1 MTAQTIIIVDL
12 DGTLAN
18 VDHRVAHVQKDPPD
32 WESFNAFMMHDEVN
46 PWCRELIA
54 SMRQRGHSV
63 FLVTGRGEKQREVCV
78 DWLRSKNVSYEGLFM
93 RAANDTRP
101 DAVIKEEIYQKELA
115 HFRVLFVVED
125 RLSVVRMWRKLG
137 LTCLQCAD
145 GDF

>member
-18 VDHRVAHVQKDPPD
+18 VDHRVTYVQKDPPD
-32 WESFNAFMMHDEVN
+32 WESFNALMMHDEVN
-46 PWCRELIA
+46 LWCHELIA
-54 SMRQRGHSV
+54 SMRQRGHGV
-63 FLVTGRGEKQREVCV
+63 FLVTGRGERQRQICV
-78 DWLRSKNVSYEGLFM
+78 DWLKSKSVAYEGLFM

-115 HFRVLFVVED
+115 HYEALFVVED
-125 RLSVVRMWRKLG
+125 RSSVVQMWRKLG

-145 GDF
+145 GNF